1 MWWVGDWWAYGK
13 HRYGER
19 EAAVEAEE
27 WEGPRFQTCMNAAL
41 VCRAF
46 ETSRRREV
54 VSFTAHGEVTVL
66 PVEWQDKILDEAE
79 GVGYST
85 RFICDEVKRTRA
97 FLAQGWTPDQL
108 ARKARAE
115 ASKCVVGNIRSDAKG
130 QRVDEALLAWAEM
143 ADLFVRI
150 DRATEW
156 GQSVRQFRSEANGKP
171 CAQP

>member
-1 MWWVGDWWAYGK
+1 LPFREALTPTSYSLPDDLTPESWLEVGRALGRVRGSVMWWVGDWWAYGK

-79 GVGYST
+79 GVGYTQLPSC
-85 RFICDEVKRTRA
+85 RYYESGRDPGKVALWPLKRAHVITG
-97 FLAQGWTPDQL
+97 L
-108 ARKARAE
+108 
-115 ASKCVVGNIRSDAKG
+115 
-130 QRVDEALLAWAEM
+130 
-143 ADLFVRI
+143 
-150 DRATEW
+150 
-156 GQSVRQFRSEANGKP
+156 
-171 CAQP
+171 